1 MKLIIKKLLL
11 LLLLVNFSIVHA
23 VEEFTIE
30 DIRIEG
36 LQRLTPGTI
45 FNYLP
50 VKIGDK
56 FNDRLSGQSLRNLF
70 GTGFFD
76 DVTLQRQGNILVVI
90 IKERPTI
97 GSLEIDGNK
106 DITTENLMKGLTD
119 VGFTE
124 GQVFDQSQL
133 EKLER
138 ELQRQ
143 YFSNGKYGVNIRSTV
158 ESLANNRVGIKVNI
172 SEGDAARIR
181 QINIVGNSVFTE
193 EELVEDFELSSSSL
207 MSFFSKND
215 QYSRQKLS
223 GDLEKL
229 QSFYQDQGYINFNI
243 DSTQV
248 TITPD
253 KKDIYITINI
263 TEGELYTISGV
274 KLAGDLILPDEQLF
288 RLISIRRESLFSR
301 KEMNDSSER
310 ITNAL
315 GAAGYSFSNVNAV
328 PDVIEED
335 NTVNITFFID
345 PGKRVYVRRI
355 NFTGNIRTRDEVLR
369 REMRQ
374 VEGGWIST
382 PQVERGKVRLQRLG
396 YFGEVNVETPTVPGS
411 ADQVDVE
418 YTVEEQP
425 FGNFTAGLG
434 YSQIEGLVISTSIAQ
449 NNLFGTGNRIQF
461 AFNNSSYN
469 RIFSLG
475 YLNPYFTD
483 DGISRG
489 YNFSY
494 QETDGFD
501 ANITAYDSRVIST
514 SVNFGFPISEFNSIS
529 TSIGYENTEL
539 SEDGFFANQVRDF
552 INKEGNQF
560 DVVRLSIGYAYD
572 TRDQLIMPNRG
583 FYHQILGELTIP
595 TFGNSLEF
603 YKLSYRS
610 QWFYPL
616 PKGFIFAVKGDFGYG
631 DGYLGSKDL
640 PFFEHY
646 YAGGPRSVR
655 GYLQNAL
662 GPKDNF
668 GRPLGGNIKAVTGA
682 EVIIPIP
689 FLAQFDQFRFSAF
702 VDAGNV
708 YCSGN
713 TVSGSVDVS
722 TTTASV
728 NTIGSTLSVGSTV
741 TRTQSTSPACPVEN
755 RFDLGEL
762 RYSAGL
768 GAVWISPLGV
778 MSFSISTPFNEQVG
792 DATEKFQFN
801 IGTSF

>member
-1 MKLIIKKLLL
+1 MKSILKKLLL
-11 LLLLVNFSIVHA
+11 LILFVNFSSVGA
-23 VEEFTIE
+23 VEEFTIN

-36 LQRLTPGTI
+36 LQRLTAGTI

-56 FNDRLSGQSLRNLF
+56 FNDKISATSLRNLF

-76 DVTLQRQGNILVVI
+76 DVLFQREGNVLVVI

-106 DITTENLMKGLTD
+106 DITTENLMSGLED

-143 YFSNGKYGVNIRSTV
+143 YFSNGKYGINIKSTV
-158 ESLANNRVGIKVNI
+158 ESLPNNRVAISVKI
-172 SEGDAARIR
+172 SEGDAAKIK
-181 QINIVGNSVFTE
+181 QINIVGNTVFSE
-193 EELVEDFELSSSSL
+193 ETLLDELELSASTL

-229 QSFYQDQGYINFNI
+229 QSFYQDQGYINFDI
-243 DSTQV
+243 SSTQV

-253 KKDIYITINI
+253 KKDIYITINV
-263 TEGELYTISGV
+263 TEGELYTISGL
-274 KLAGDLILPDEQLF
+274 KLAGELILPDEQLF
-288 RLISIRRESLFSR
+288 DLVSMRRGELFSR
-301 KEMNDSSER
+301 KELNDSSKR
-310 ITNAL
+310 ITDTL
-315 GAAGYSFSNVNAV
+315 GSVGYSFSNVNGV
-328 PDVIEED
+328 PDINEED
-335 NTVNITFFID
+335 NTVSITFFID
-345 PGKRVYVRRI
+345 PGKRVYVRQV
-355 NFTGNIRTRDEVLR
+355 NFEGNVRTRDEVLR

-374 VEGGWIST
+374 VEGGWIAT

-396 YFGEVNVETPTVPGS
+396 YFKEVNVETPTVPGS
-411 ADQVDVE
+411 ADQVDVN

-434 YSQIEGLVISTSIAQ
+434 YSQFEGLVVSASIAQ
-449 NNLFGTGNRIQF
+449 NNLFGTGNRVQL

-469 RIFSLG
+469 RTFSVG

-483 DGISRG
+483 EGVSRG
-489 YNFSY
+489 YNLSY
-494 QETDGFD
+494 QETQGLD
-501 ANITAYDSRVIST
+501 AGITAYDSKVIGGT
-514 SVNFGFPISEFNSIS
+514 VNFGFPISEFNSIS
-529 TSIGYENTEL
+529 TAVGYENTEL
-539 SEDGFFANQVRDF
+539 SEDGFYADQVQSF
-552 INKEGNQF
+552 INKEGSQF
-560 DVVRLSIGYAYD
+560 DVVRLSMGFAYD
-572 TRDQLIMPNRG
+572 TRDDLIMPDSG
-583 FYHQILGELTIP
+583 LYHQILGEVTVP

-610 QWFYPL
+610 QWYHPL
-616 PKGFIFAVKGDFGYG
+616 PKGFIFALKGDIGYG
-631 DGYLGSKDL
+631 GGYHNTDRL

-655 GYLQNAL
+655 GYAQNAL

-668 GRPLGGNIKAVTGA
+668 GRPLGGNVKLVAGS

-689 FLAQFDQFRFSAF
+689 FLEQFDQFRFSAF
-702 VDAGNV
+702 ADAGNV
-708 YCSGN
+708 YCTGN
-713 TVSGSVDVS
+713 AVDEV
-722 TTTASV
+722 TTTTFIEPV
-728 NTIGSTLSVGSTV
+728 NTIGSSLSIGGLV
-741 TRTQSTSPACPVEN
+741 TTIDMVPVCSDDKK
-755 RFDLGEL
+755 FDIGNL
-762 RYSAGL
+762 RYAAGL

-778 MSFSISTPFNEQVG
+778 MSFSISTPFNNEVG
-792 DATEKFQFN
+792 DDTEQFQFN

>member
-1 MKLIIKKLLL
+1 MKSIIKKILLL
-11 LLLLVNFSIVHA
+11 LLIVNFSTVWA

-36 LQRLTPGTI
+36 LQRLTAGTI

-56 FNDRLSGQSLRNLF
+56 FNNKISAESLRDLF
-70 GTGFFD
+70 KTGFFD
-76 DVTLQRQGNILVVI
+76 DVVFQREGKVLVVL

-97 GSLEIDGNK
+97 GKLEIDGNK
-106 DITTENLMKGLTD
+106 DITTENLMKGLKD

-143 YFSNGKYGVNIRSTV
+143 YFSNGKYGVNIKSKV
-158 ESLANNRVGIKVNI
+158 DSLPNNRVGISVKI
-172 SEGDAARIR
+172 SEGDAAKIR
-181 QINIVGNSVFTE
+181 QINIVGNSVYSE
-193 EELVEDFELSSSSL
+193 ETLLDEFELSASTL

-253 KKDIYITINI
+253 KQDIYITINV
-263 TEGELYTISGV
+263 TEGDLYTISGV
-274 KLAGDLILPDEQLF
+274 KLAGELIVPDQDLFDLV
-288 RLISIRRESLFSR
+288 SVMKGALFSR
-301 KEMNDSSER
+301 KELNDTSKR
-310 ITNAL
+310 ITDKM
-315 GAAGYSFSNVNAV
+315 GAEGYSFANVNGV
-328 PDVIEED
+328 PDVDDD
-335 NTVNITFFID
+335 NKTVMVTFFID
-345 PGKRVYVRRI
+345 PGKRVYVRHI
-355 NFTGNIRTRDEVLR
+355 DFIGNIRTRDEVLR

-396 YFGEVNVETPTVPGS
+396 YFKEVNVETPTVPGS

-434 YSQIEGLVISTSIAQ
+434 YSQIEGLVISTSISQ
-449 NNLFGTGNRIQF
+449 NNLFGSGNRVSL

-469 RIFSLG
+469 RSLSLG

-494 QETDGFD
+494 QETQGLD
-501 ANITAYDSRVIST
+501 ANITAYDSTVLGG
-514 SVNFGFPISEFNSIS
+514 SVNFGLPISEYNSIS
-529 TSIGYENTEL
+529 TAIGYENTKL
-539 SEDGFFANQVRDF
+539 SEDGFYADQVQDF
-552 INKEGNQF
+552 INKEGSQF
-560 DVVRLSIGYAYD
+560 DVIRLSVGFAYD
-572 TRDQLIMPNRG
+572 TRDELILPNQG
-583 FYHQILGELTIP
+583 LYHQILGEIAVP

-603 YKLSYRS
+603 YKLSYRA
-610 QWFYPL
+610 QWFQPIG
-616 PKGFIFAVKGDFGYG
+616 KGFIFALKGDLGYG
-631 DGYLGSKDL
+631 DAYGGTDVL
-640 PFFEHY
+640 PFFENY

-655 GYLQNAL
+655 GYTQNAL

-668 GRPLGGNIKAVTGA
+668 GRPIGGNVKVVTGA

-689 FLAQFDQFRFSAF
+689 FLEQFDSFRFSAF
-702 VDAGNV
+702 TDAGNV
-708 YCSGN
+708 FCTGN
-713 TVSGSVDVS
+713 
-722 TTTASV
+722 ARR
-728 NTIGSTLSVGSTV
+728 NLTV
-741 TRTQSTSPACPVEN
+741 TTLEPSITELGSPLSIGGIVTSIDNSPICSDDN
-755 RFDLGEL
+755 QLDIGEL
-762 RYSAGL
+762 RYSAGV

-778 MSFSISTPFNEQVG
+778 MSFSISTPFNNQPGDDTEQ
-792 DATEKFQFN
+792 FQFN